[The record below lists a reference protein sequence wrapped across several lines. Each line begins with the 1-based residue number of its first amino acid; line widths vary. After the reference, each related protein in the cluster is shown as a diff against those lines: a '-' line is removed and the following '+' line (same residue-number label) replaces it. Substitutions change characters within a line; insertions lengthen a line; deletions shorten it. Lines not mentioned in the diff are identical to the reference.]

1 MDRVRLQKFM
11 GKRLAELPLV
21 EPLIV
26 QPTISVREAVATMAD
41 RSYSCAI
48 AQEGDRVV
56 GIFTERDVLTR
67 CMDESFDWSQRL
79 DAAVLTREPRTIT
92 PEHTVG
98 DAIALMRKFGYRT
111 LPVVDGGKVAGLIRL
126 QNLLTHLAEEFP
138 DEVLNIPPRPHQ
150 VMGRRE
156 GG

>member
-21 EPLIV
+21 EPLV
-26 QPTISVREAVATMAD
+26 VPPSNSVRDTVATMAD

-48 AQEGDRVV
+48 AQDGEQVL

-67 CMDESFDWSQRL
+67 CMDESFDWSQRI
-79 DAAVLTREPRTIT
+79 ASVLTREPRTVT

-111 LPVVDGGKVAGLIRL
+111 LPVVDGGKVAGLVRL

-150 VMGRRE
+150 VMERRE

>member
-1 MDRVRLQKFM
+1 MTR
-11 GKRLAELPLV
+11 RLAELPLI

-26 QPTISVREAVATMAD
+26 TPSTPVKDAVSRMAAE
-41 RSYSCAI
+41 SYSCAR
-48 AQEGDRVV
+48 AVEGGALV
-56 GIFTERDVLTR
+56 GIFTERDVLRR
-67 CMDESFDWSQRL
+67 CMADGFDWNQPL
-79 DAAVLTREPRTIT
+79 DASVLTREPRVVT

-98 DAIALMRKFGYRT
+98 DCIALLRKFGYRT
-111 LPVVDGGKVAGLIRL
+111 LPVVDGKRIAGLIRL

-150 VMGRRE
+150 VMGQRE

>member
-1 MDRVRLQKFM
+1 M
-11 GKRLAELPLV
+11 GTRLAELPLV
-21 EPLIV
+21 EPLV
-26 QPTISVREAVATMAD
+26 VPPSNSVRDTVVTMAE

-48 AQEGDRVV
+48 AQDGDQVL

-67 CMDESFDWSQRL
+67 CMDEGFDWSQRI
-79 DAAVLTREPRTIT
+79 DASVLTREPRTVT

-111 LPVVDGGKVAGLIRL
+111 LPVVDGGRVAGLVRL

-150 VMGRRE
+150 VMERRE

>member
-11 GKRLAELPLV
+11 SKRLAELPLV

-26 QPTISVREAVATMAD
+26 SPSTPVRDVVGRMSAE
-41 RSYSCAI
+41 SYSCAI
-48 AQEGDRVV
+48 ARDGDNVV

-67 CMDESFDWSQRL
+67 CMAAGFDWDQPLS
-79 DAAVLTREPRTIT
+79 AGVLTLEPRTVT
-92 PEHTVG
+92 LDHTVG
-98 DAIALMRKFGYRT
+98 DAIALMRKFRYRT
-111 LPVVDGGKVAGLIRL
+111 LPVLDGARTAGLIRL

>member
-1 MDRVRLQKFM
+1 MDRLRLQKFM

-21 EPLIV
+21 EPLMV
-26 QPTISVREAVATMAD
+26 SSSTSVRDTVARMAGE
-41 RSYSCAI
+41 SYSCAI
-48 AQEGDRVV
+48 AQDDGRVA

-67 CMDESFDWSQRL
+67 CMADDFDWAQPLS
-79 DAAVLTREPRTIT
+79 AGVLTREPRTVT
-92 PEHTVG
+92 PDHSVG

-111 LPVVDGGKVAGLIRL
+111 LPVVDGARVAGLIRL